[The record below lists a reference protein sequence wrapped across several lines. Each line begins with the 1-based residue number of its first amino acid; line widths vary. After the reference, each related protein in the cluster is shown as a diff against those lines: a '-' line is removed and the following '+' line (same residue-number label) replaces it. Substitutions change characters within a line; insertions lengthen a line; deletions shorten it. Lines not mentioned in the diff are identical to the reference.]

1 MLSSSCASQGTQE
14 GEAKALAEQLEAL
27 QDSIGDIMNGVE
39 APCSTSEEERGRDQ
53 SRSPRG
59 DGSSRLSFRRAKE
72 CLEEVV
78 LPVLVVV
85 LGVGFSLAALYVS
98 LVSAIWPDMSPE
110 PDRTR
115 TVLAEAYNRST
126 ACCRGL

>member
-1 MLSSSCASQGTQE
+1 MSSCASQGTQE

-39 APCSTSEEERGRDQ
+39 APCSASEEGQGRAQ
-53 SRSPRG
+53 SGSPRR
-59 DGSSRLSFRRAKE
+59 DSSRLSFRKAKE
-72 CLEEVV
+72 CLEELV
-78 LPVLVVV
+78 LPMLVVV

-98 LVSAIWPDMSPE
+98 LASAIWPDMSPE

-115 TVLAEAYNRST
+115 TVLADAYNRT
-126 ACCRGL
+126 TLCCTES

>member
-1 MLSSSCASQGTQE
+1 MSSCALQGTQE

-39 APCSTSEEERGRDQ
+39 PPCSTSEEEMERDQ
-53 SRSPRG
+53 SSSARVPG
-59 DGSSRLSFRRAKE
+59 SRLSLGKARE
-72 CLEEVV
+72 GLEEVV

-115 TVLAEAYNRST
+115 SVLAEAYNRST
-126 ACCRGL
+126 ACCKGL

>member
-1 MLSSSCASQGTQE
+1 MSSCASQGTQE

-27 QDSIGDIMNGVE
+27 QESIGDIMNGVE
-39 APCSTSEEERGRDQ
+39 PPCSTSEEGQGRDQ

-59 DGSSRLSFRRAKE
+59 DGSRLSFTKARE
-72 CLEEVV
+72 CLEELV

-98 LVSAIWPDMSPE
+98 LASAIWPDMSPE

-115 TVLAEAYNRST
+115 TVLAETYNRST
-126 ACCRGL
+126 TCCEGL